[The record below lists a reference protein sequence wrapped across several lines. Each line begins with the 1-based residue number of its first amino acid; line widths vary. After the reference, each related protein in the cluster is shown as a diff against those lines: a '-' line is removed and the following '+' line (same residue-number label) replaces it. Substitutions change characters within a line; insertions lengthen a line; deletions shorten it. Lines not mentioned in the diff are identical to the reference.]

1 MAFDGTRRV
10 PLVISSERSESRNLI
25 MELKTNYRDIQFK
38 NDGRL
43 KLLIIVGTRPEIIR
57 LAAVINK
64 CRKYFDCILAHTGQN
79 YDYNLNGVFFR
90 DLKLADPEV
99 YMDAVG
105 EDLGATMGNIINASY
120 KLMVQTKPDAVLVL
134 GDTNSCLSVIGA
146 KRLHIPIFHME
157 AGNRCFD
164 ECLPEE
170 TNRRIVDIISDV
182 NICYSEHARRYLNAS
197 GVAKERTYVSGS
209 PMAEVLHENLPDIEA
224 SDVHQRLGLEKG
236 RYILLSAHREENID
250 TEKNFL
256 SLFNAINAMAQKYDM
271 PILYSCHPRSRNR
284 LAASGFELDPRV
296 IQHEPLGFHDYN
308 CLQMNAFAVVSDS
321 GTLPEESSFFTSV
334 GHSFPAVCI
343 RTSTERP
350 EALDKGCFILAGI
363 DERSLLQAVDTA
375 VEMVKNGDNGIPVP
389 NYTDENVSTKIVKL
403 IQSYTGVVNK
413 MVWRKY

>member
-1 MAFDGTRRV
+1 MSFRANLS
-10 PLVISSERSESRNLI
+10 LVISSERSESRNLI
-25 MELKTNYRDIQFK
+25 MELKTNYSDIQFK

-120 KLMVQTKPDAVLVL
+120 KLMVQAKPDAVLVL

-256 SLFNAINAMAQKYDM
+256 SLFNAINAMAEKYDM

-284 LAASGFELDPRV
+284 LTASGFKLDSRV

-334 GHSFPAVCI
+334 GHPFPAVCI

-363 DERSLLQAVDTA
+363 DEHSLLQAVDTA

-389 NYTDENVSTKIVKL
+389 DYTDENVSAKIVKL

>member
-1 MAFDGTRRV
+1 MNVSILPV
-10 PLVISSERSESRNLI
+10 PILS
-25 MELKTNYRDIQFK
+25 LKKFNRMTDMNIRLDYSDIKFQENGK
-38 NDGRL
+38 L

-64 CRKYFDCILAHTGQN
+64 CRVYFDCILAHTGQN
-79 YDYNLNGVFFR
+79 YDYNLNGVFFH
-90 DLKLADPEV
+90 DLKLQAPEV

-105 EDLGATMGNIINASY
+105 DDLGATVGNIINCSY
-120 KLMVQTKPDAVLVL
+120 KLMVQTCPDALLVL

-182 NICYSEHARRYLNAS
+182 NMCYSEHARRYLNAS
-197 GVAKERTYVSGS
+197 GIAKERTYVTGS
-209 PMAEVLHENLPDIEA
+209 PMAEVLHENLKDIEA
-224 SDVHQRLGLEKG
+224 SDIHSRLGREKG
-236 RYILLSAHREENID
+236 KYILLSAHREENID

-256 SLFNAINAMAQKYDM
+256 SLFTAINKLAEKYDM
-271 PILYSCHPRSRNR
+271 PILYSCHPRSRKR
-284 LAASGFELDPRV
+284 LEMSGFVLDSRV

-308 CLQMNAFAVVSDS
+308 CLQMNAYAVVSDS
-321 GTLPEESSFFTSV
+321 GTLPEESSFFISV
-334 GHSFPAVCI
+334 GHAFPAVCI

-350 EALDKGCFILAGI
+350 EALDKGVFVLAGI
-363 DERSLLQAVDTA
+363 DGQSLLQAVETA
-375 VEMVKNGDNGIPVP
+375 VDMNNNGDHGLPVP
-389 NYTDENVSTKIVKL
+389 DYTDENVSTKVVKL